1 MAKSSYLD
9 NLINNS
15 LPTNLYRYRYL
26 SELWNIDSVRAYISY
41 RNGFVNGLSDD
52 IVVGI
57 TGDDYLTNIATNQ
70 TVINMNDPKLATIT
84 LDKEYLPRV
93 RQRRAINSSLQ
104 GELSTAIKAP
114 ANYLPATITSVK
126 GGTSHTIPILFPK
139 SFSRS
144 ISANFAKENPIG
156 SSTPIMAF
164 SYTDAEEIP
173 FEFDALADYLP
184 YGYNTL
190 KEYVDD
196 ILNILQP
203 KRSNSVI
210 YEPTVIVEFADIR
223 FKGICQNI
231 NISYDNVYNYKSF
244 VHATIS
250 CSFTKLSS

>member
-1 MAKSSYLD
+1 
-9 NLINNS
+9 
-15 LPTNLYRYRYL
+15 
-26 SELWNIDSVRAYISY
+26 
-41 RNGFVNGLSDD
+41 
-52 IVVGI
+52 
-57 TGDDYLTNIATNQ
+57 
-70 TVINMNDPKLATIT
+70 
-84 LDKEYLPRV
+84 
-93 RQRRAINSSLQ
+93 
-104 GELSTAIKAP
+104 
-114 ANYLPATITSVK
+114 
-126 GGTSHTIPILFPK
+126 
-139 SFSRS
+139 
-144 ISANFAKENPIG
+144 
-156 SSTPIMAF
+156 MAF

-203 KRSNSVI
+203 RRSNSVI

-223 FKGICQNI
+223 FKGICQSI

>member
-15 LPTNLYRYRYL
+15 LPANLYRYRYL
-26 SELWNIDSVRAYISY
+26 SELWEMNSTNAYISY

-52 IVVGI
+52 VEISV
-57 TGDDYLTNIATNQ
+57 TGSDYLNNIATNQ
-70 TVINMNDPKLATIT
+70 TVINMSNPKLATIT

-93 RQRRAINSSLQ
+93 RQRRAINNNLQ
-104 GELSTAIKAP
+104 NKLTMDIKVP
-114 ANYLPATITSVK
+114 ADYLPASITSVK
-126 GGTSHTIPILFPK
+126 GGSSHTIPILFPK
-139 SFSRS
+139 TFSRS

-156 SSTPIMAF
+156 SSTPIVAF
-164 SYTDAEEIP
+164 SYTDAEELP

-184 YGYNTL
+184 NGYSSL

-196 ILNILQP
+196 ILSILQP
-203 KRSNSVI
+203 KRSSSVI

-231 NISYDNVYNYKSF
+231 NISYDNVYNYRSF

-250 CSFTKLSS
+250 CSFTKLNS